1 MIHTTAADS
10 VDKNCTV
17 GEAPL
22 IKAVYHAAT
31 TIRLSDT
38 ISSVVLKWDNPNAT
52 IT

>member
-22 IKAVYHAAT
+22 IKVVYHAAT
-31 TIRLSDT
+31 TIRLSET
-38 ISSVVLKWDNPNAT
+38 MSSVVLKCDSPNAT
-52 IT
+52 MT